1 MIHRAPGA
9 RCRSPLA
16 ATLTTLLVL
25 AGPALVAAQAPM
37 GIIHDGTGP
46 AFHAFGGKSWI
57 LLHVAVDS
65 AILEAGVVVRGRTL
79 GSLVPHPRTPHGR
92 AAVWLDSALTAY
104 DRGEYGAAVVAA
116 DSGLAADADNP
127 LLLNARARALFRQP
141 DGRPVSLETYRRLMA
156 VLDGQSKEP
165 DLVVVD
171 PHFAESYGKLGSLL
185 LDRELYDDAA
195 HALTRAEL
203 AARAVGAA
211 TGFRVVQLAHLVAAY
226 VELGEADVAR
236 FFGAETLRLDPRN
249 QFVLPYLERIGPG
262 SDSRLACRETGV
274 GLPRVGVYALF
285 ASRAEGSEPAER
297 EQLMCA
303 AAAEDDDASIRP
315 CLRIGRIHVGQRR
328 AEVEQRLGAPFL
340 EVPGPDGQPAYAYL
354 VFANEATTTGAYYV
368 VTFEEV
374 DGGGIV
380 ESVQLTGQQPPLPH
394 DFACFGLGSHA
405 SDVRRQL
412 GLPARVTTFADPDH
426 DLAGDLWIY
435 DDAPISLEL
444 MDDRVA
450 SIRVS
455 RPSDVD
461 PQALRLTLL
470 EAP

>member
-1 MIHRAPGA
+1 MNHRAPRA

-25 AGPALVAAQAPM
+25 AAPALVAQAPM

-46 AFHAFGGKSWI
+46 AAHAFGGKSWI

-65 AILEAGVVVRGRTL
+65 TVLTTGVVVRGRTL
-79 GSLVPHPRTPHGR
+79 GSLVPHPRRPHGR
-92 AAVWLDSALTAY
+92 AAVWHDSALTAY
-104 DRGEYGAAVVAA
+104 DGGEYGAAVVAA

-141 DGRPVSLETYRRLMA
+141 DGRPESLETYRRLMA

-185 LDRELYDDAA
+185 LDGERYDEAA
-195 HALTRAEL
+195 HVLTRAAL
-203 AARAVGAA
+203 AGRAVGAS
-211 TGFRVVQLAHLVAAY
+211 TEFRVVQLAHLVAAY

-262 SDSRLACRETGV
+262 SDSRLGCREAGV

-285 ASRAEGSEPAER
+285 ASRADGSEPAQR

-303 AAAEDDDASIRP
+303 SATEDGDASIRP
-315 CLRIGRIHVGQRR
+315 CLRIGRIHIGQRR

-354 VFANEATTTGAYYV
+354 VYANEATTTGAYYV
-368 VTFEEV
+368 VTYEEV
-374 DGGGIV
+374 DGDGIV
-380 ESVQLTGQQPPLPH
+380 ESVQLTGQKPPLPH
-394 DFACFGLGSHA
+394 DFACFGLGSPA

-412 GLPARVTTFADPDH
+412 GLPTRVTTFADPDH
-426 DLAGDLWIY
+426 DLAGDLWVY
-435 DDAPISLEL
+435 DDTPISLEL

-455 RPSDVD
+455 RPVDVA
-461 PQALRLTLL
+461 PHPLRLTLL